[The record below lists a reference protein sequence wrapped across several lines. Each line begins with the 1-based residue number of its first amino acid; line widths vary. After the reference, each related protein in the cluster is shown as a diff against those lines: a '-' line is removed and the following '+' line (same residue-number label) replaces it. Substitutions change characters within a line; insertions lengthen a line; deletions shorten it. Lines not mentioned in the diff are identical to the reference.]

1 MVLVSESYCP
11 RTMVGRYWELHT
23 SVARWGLCLWR
34 LWSASLSTPWGW
46 GENPA
51 GNWQTLQFFQRF
63 CSSDG
68 LSSKSQGRFYCP
80 GGGWFKFKCFAN
92 ARELL
97 PAFSFFCSIDS
108 EFTSLITLNRYVLFF
123 RPDNAVPGDVLVL
136 TKPLGTQV
144 AVAVHQWLDIVSGA
158 LPAMGGRVGQHAG
171 GTGVVFVGGC
181 GEPGV
186 HSAHQVQRVSP
197 YSARSGVCFLEKTC
211 LLRSERRS
219 SSISEPCPLDVFARS
234 DVDRP
239 RVFTLSSRSE
249 LLQFHYQ
256 GVEYQPC
263 PSQILGTVC
272 LLLN

>member
-158 LPAMGGRVGQHAG
+158 LPAMGGGLDSTLVGPGSFLLVDVESRAFTPHIRSSECLLTPLAPECAFLRRRV
-171 GTGVVFVGGC
+171 C
-181 GEPGV
+181 
-186 HSAHQVQRVSP
+186 
-197 YSARSGVCFLEKTC
+197 SGV
-211 LLRSERRS
+211 SAA
-219 SSISEPCPLDVFARS
+219 P
-234 DVDRP
+234 RP
-239 RVFTLSSRSE
+239 
-249 LLQFHYQ
+249 
-256 GVEYQPC
+256 
-263 PSQILGTVC
+263 
-272 LLLN
+272 